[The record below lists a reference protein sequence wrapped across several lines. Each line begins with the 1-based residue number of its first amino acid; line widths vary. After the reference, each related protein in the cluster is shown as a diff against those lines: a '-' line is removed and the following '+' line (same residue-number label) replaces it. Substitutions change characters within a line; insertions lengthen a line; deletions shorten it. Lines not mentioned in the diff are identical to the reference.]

1 MAEPLTISTVVSGLS
16 GLANLV
22 TEIVGAKRA
31 HDRDALF
38 SEFQKGMIYVQS
50 RELTQLAENLALLE
64 RNNDLEKQIVK
75 FKSWE
80 AEKLRYSLVN
90 PGALGF
96 VYSLKESV
104 KGSEPSHWICATC
117 YQDSKKSILHTL
129 NQGGWPVI
137 ACPSCKTEIRS
148 GSRDIPVP
156 QYAPE

>member
-1 MAEPLTISTVVSGLS
+1 MTIDPSTVVSGLS
-16 GLANLV
+16 GLAKLV
-22 TEIVGAKRA
+22 TEIMGAKRTNE
-31 HDRDALF
+31 RDTLF
-38 SEFQKGMIYVQS
+38 SEFQKGMIHAQA

-64 RNNDLEKQIVK
+64 RNNDLEQQIVK

-80 AEKLRYSLVN
+80 TEKLRYSLVN

-117 YQDSKKSILHTL
+117 YQEGKKSILHTL
-129 NQGGWPVI
+129 NNDGWPLI

-148 GSRDIPVP
+148 GSRGIPVP
-156 QYAPE
+156 QYTPD